1 MGKSSGGAA
10 GESASRVPREDS
22 GLCEGGDTAGGKQL
36 DSGFILKVELAG
48 FVGRLDVEF
57 QRKRGVKDGCKRNLA
72 WASRRMELL
81 LSEMGTGKI
90 RSPVSARSS

>member
-1 MGKSSGGAA
+1 M
-10 GESASRVPREDS
+10 
-22 GLCEGGDTAGGKQL
+22 
-36 DSGFILKVELAG
+36 KVELAV

-81 LSEMGTGKI
+81 LTEMVTGKI
-90 RSPVSARSS
+90 RSPVGQVQLEVSFGHPGGDF